1 VGSAVSGV
9 PGYNNCGEYINNE
22 VEGVD
27 VWCFMVLYLYLAWFH
42 VVFSAAALR
51 RRSKYGER

>member
-1 VGSAVSGV
+1 MKSRVLMFGVS
-9 PGYNNCGEYINNE
+9 
-22 VEGVD
+22 
-27 VWCFMVLYLYLAWFH
+27 WYLYLAWFH